1 MRSYGQVCVAPP
13 EAAPNGEAP
22 AALTAPPCGDPCAPS
37 PANPEGTDQAA
48 PQAAAQTAESTAAE
62 GAAIGTQMGTA
73 AAAAAAATAL
83 QSSSSGPGQT
93 AAPAGAPISPL
104 PPGQNPIT
112 QADKS
117 NWAALDKAGIQCVG
131 LGEFHFTPEQMQA
144 EERFADSAYTHGFR
158 NVILEYPA
166 AKQKQLD
173 RFLKDPSYQNMAELA
188 SGYAPDD
195 PNGNRDRKKHSNLI
209 KRYAV
214 ILQKVDSLTRSA
226 AQAFAMANGVD
237 PEAIDGLRAQMQMFR
252 LWRHFY
258 KTGYK
263 VIGGDLDRNIGLDQ
277 NGNLIVNSPSR
288 PVTDAEL
295 MRFLASP
302 RGMKDRN
309 LSIAAFAAQVT
320 KPNAR
325 TIVIG
330 GVSHMGF
337 LPNERIA
344 TTSKPNEIYPGLNYL
359 LENIYHIP
367 SVAIVQSAITPQG
380 FLAELGLGYFSPPA
394 QPGQPAPPIP
404 HLTPQQVQAIVSQ
417 RNQQAAANIALDPGR
432 TPYDPLSGKPIDHSL
447 SEAVNRRASSV
458 PQGP

>member
-1 MRSYGQVCVAPP
+1 M
-13 EAAPNGEAP
+13 
-22 AALTAPPCGDPCAPS
+22 
-37 PANPEGTDQAA
+37 
-48 PQAAAQTAESTAAE
+48 
-62 GAAIGTQMGTA
+62 
-73 AAAAAAATAL
+73 
-83 QSSSSGPGQT
+83 
-93 AAPAGAPISPL
+93 

-131 LGEFHFTPEQMQA
+131 LGEFHFNPEQMQA

-173 RFLKDPSYQNMAELA
+173 RFLKDPSYQNMAELD
-188 SGYAPDD
+188 SGYSPDD
-195 PNGNRDRKKHSNLI
+195 PNAQRRSFVVKT
-209 KRYAV
+209 YAAF
-214 ILQKVDSLTRSA
+214 LQKVDSLTRSA
-226 AQAFAMANGVD
+226 AQAFAMANGVA
-237 PEAIDGLRAQMQMFR
+237 PEAIDGLRARMQMFR

-263 VIGGDLDRNIGLDQ
+263 VIGGDLDRNTGLDQ

-288 PVTDAEL
+288 PVTAAESW
-295 MRFLASP
+295 RFLNSP
-302 RGMKDRN
+302 WGMKKRN

-394 QPGQPAPPIP
+394 QPGY
-404 HLTPQQVQAIVSQ
+404 LTPRRVQAIVSQ
-417 RNQQAAANIALDPGR
+417 LNRQAAANIALDPGR